1 MLLKP
6 SGADACDAAASD
18 WVRRWSGLIRPGGRV
33 LDLAC
38 GSGRHLRWLVAQGF
52 SVTGVDR
59 DRVAVQSLEALGE
72 IIVADLESGSW
83 PLPGRRFDAVVV
95 TNYLWRPLWPH
106 ILDALDDGGC
116 LLYETFRVGHEQLGR
131 PSRADF
137 LLQPRELWRVCEG
150 LRVVA
155 FEDGELFEPR
165 RRVQR
170 VCALR
175 TPADAMEQSW
185 PALLPAGHG

>member
-1 MLLKP
+1 
-6 SGADACDAAASD
+6 
-18 WVRRWSGLIRPGGRV
+18 
-33 LDLAC
+33 
-38 GSGRHLRWLVAQGF
+38 
-52 SVTGVDR
+52 
-59 DRVAVQSLEALGE
+59 
-72 IIVADLESGSW
+72 
-83 PLPGRRFDAVVV
+83 
-95 TNYLWRPLWPH
+95 
-106 ILDALDDGGC
+106 LDALDDGGC

-131 PSRADF
+131 PTRADF

-175 TPADAMEQSW
+175 TCADAMEQSW